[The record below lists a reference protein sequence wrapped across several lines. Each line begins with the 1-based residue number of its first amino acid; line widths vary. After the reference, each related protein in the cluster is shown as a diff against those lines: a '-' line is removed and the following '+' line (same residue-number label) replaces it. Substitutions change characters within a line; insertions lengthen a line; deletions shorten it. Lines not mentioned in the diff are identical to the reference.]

1 MSNNGNEIFLAKRR
15 DRLIASILAY
25 KESNV
30 DEYLPDWLAKELRHK
45 ILDEIN
51 AYHLTVMDALGN
63 KINQDFIDM
72 IAEIHT
78 VIMKEE

>member
-1 MSNNGNEIFLAKRR
+1 MTDKGNEIFLGKRR
-15 DRLIASILAY
+15 DRMIASILGY

-30 DEYLPDWLAKELRHK
+30 DEYLPDWLAKELRYK

-51 AYHLTVMDALGN
+51 AYHLTMMDALGN